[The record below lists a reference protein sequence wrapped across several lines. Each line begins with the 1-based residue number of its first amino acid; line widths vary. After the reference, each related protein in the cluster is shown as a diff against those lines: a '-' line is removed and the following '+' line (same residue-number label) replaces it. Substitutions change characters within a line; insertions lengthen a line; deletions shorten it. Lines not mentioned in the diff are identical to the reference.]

1 MQTQSP
7 TFKEYA
13 ERIERKGQELI
24 ALSNQITAAAETADA
39 SQMAEYKTALEAML
53 TEYNGIR
60 AECKETLLEDTA
72 IARRHAQELGK
83 VYREAMQTERA
94 FHDEAFERM
103 EREGR
108 EDFTPE
114 ETARRDELHRINAE
128 AHQRWT
134 EAKEDFEKKMHLYM
148 DIILDEWEENNK

>member
-13 ERIERKGQELI
+13 ELIERKGQELI
-24 ALSNQITAAAETADA
+24 ALSNEITAAAETADA
-39 SQMAEYKTALEAML
+39 SRMAEYKTALEAML

-60 AECKETLLEDTA
+60 AECKETLLEDVA

-83 VYREAMQTERA
+83 AYREAMQTERA

-114 ETARRDELHRINAE
+114 ETARRDELHRANAE
-128 AHQRWT
+128 ACSLWE
-134 EAKEDFEKKMHLYM
+134 EARQDFEKKMHLYM
-148 DIILDEWEENNK
+148 GIILDEWEESNK

>member
-53 TEYNGIR
+53 TE
-60 AECKETLLEDTA
+60 
-72 IARRHAQELGK
+72 
-83 VYREAMQTERA
+83 
-94 FHDEAFERM
+94 
-103 EREGR
+103 
-108 EDFTPE
+108 
-114 ETARRDELHRINAE
+114 
-128 AHQRWT
+128 
-134 EAKEDFEKKMHLYM
+134 
-148 DIILDEWEENNK
+148 